1 MRVSRPKMKRRVA
14 TIARRIVA
22 AIALCA
28 VAMPSMA
35 VDLVQTLPHVWASAT
50 ALSLALATAAGRPKK

>member
-1 MRVSRPKMKRRVA
+1 MRVSDQQRERRVA
-14 TIARRIVA
+14 KIARRIVA
-22 AIALCA
+22 ATALCA

-50 ALSLALATAAGRPKK
+50 ALSLALATAAGRPKN